1 MMKSLGLRRSGLLG
15 LAVSTAVSL
24 MPAFAQAPTPYAKIN
39 ADAAADPIEVTSLRG
54 GISFLAGSGGN
65 IAVLAGS
72 DGLLMVDAGIAVS
85 EQKVDAVLQRLKPGP
100 ISYLINTH
108 WHWDHTDGNAW
119 VNKRG
124 AVIIAHPNTAKHL
137 GETIRVEEW
146 GHTFKPVTAD
156 ARPTVMVPAEK
167 RMQFDGDTVVMR
179 HYGPAHTDGDLS
191 VYFTKADVLFT
202 GDTWWNG
209 LYPFIDYVAGGSIDG
224 MITAAN
230 ANIEMVSERTQVAPG
245 HGPVG
250 GRADLVEYRD
260 MLVSIRNRVAELK
273 TGQVAPASDLGETD
287 GALRR
292 QVGSVDHQPRPFHH
306 PGLPGRPSR

>member
-1 MMKSLGLRRSGLLG
+1 MKTLTLRVSGLLG
-15 LAVSTAVSL
+15 LAMSTAVCL

-39 ADAAADPIEVTSLRG
+39 AAAAVDPIEVKSLRG
-54 GISFLAGSGGN
+54 GISVLDGSGGN
-65 IAVLAGS
+65 RGVLAGS

-85 EQKVDAVLQRLKPGP
+85 EQKLDAALERLKPGAV
-100 ISYLINTH
+100 SYLINTH
-108 WHWDHTDGNAW
+108 WHWDHTDGNGW
-119 VNKRG
+119 VHKRG
-124 AVIIAHPNTAKHL
+124 GVIIAHPNTAKHL

-146 GHTFKPVTAD
+146 GHTFTPVAAD

-167 RMQFDGDTVVMR
+167 RMQFDGDIVVMR

-191 VYFTKADVLFT
+191 VYFTKADVLIT

-224 MITAAN
+224 MIKASN
-230 ANIEMVSERTQVAPG
+230 ANIEMVSEHTQVVPG

-260 MLVSIRNRVAELK
+260 MLVAIRNRVAELK
-273 TGQVAPASDLGETD
+273 HQGKSLQQVIAAKPTAPFDAKWGQAIISPDLFT
-287 GALRR
+287 ALVYRG
-292 QVGSVDHQPRPFHH
+292 V
-306 PGLPGRPSR
+306 